1 MTNDRVRPSKWTA
14 WYLGGAILVM
24 TIWFF
29 PYFPQL
35 GSPNELTR
43 LYLTRAI
50 VDDGSFSIDG
60 VVSRYGHITDLARAD
75 GRLYSDKAPGV
86 SIAGLPVYIVAKA
99 LVGWN
104 SEAISNSSLL
114 RLMRIFLAGLPT
126 AAIVVLLFFLLGRIE
141 LSRSRRLFLV
151 GAYGLGTIAFPY
163 GVLLFGHQLATL
175 CLVGAFSL
183 IERNNR
189 KPAWYASLIAGCLL
203 GCALLCEYTT
213 LLLVIP
219 IAVYAVWSSSTRTR
233 NIFLGLLGCLLPLG
247 FLAAYHTLC
256 FSGPFSTGYAH
267 LAHKSFAQVHD
278 QGLWGLV
285 TPSFSRLLV
294 ILVSPTKGL
303 WFFSPWLILALP
315 GLVAALL
322 RPKYPRLRPAWIA
335 ISTASLLYLLFAMSL
350 QLSAWGWSLGP
361 RHLCPL
367 IPFWVLAIGYLL
379 RLPIGYSKWTERT
392 LLVLVPLS
400 VITIV
405 LPTAVFGG
413 FPPDFSNPLADFT
426 LPLLSS
432 GCLPPSIGTS
442 LGLTPGWA
450 GLPFWLAT
458 AGLLIMLF
466 KSVQMPA
473 REKILCLALA
483 ALFVGL
489 MLTVKGPVQPA
500 EQRSLDWVR
509 QDILKCDSV

>member
-1 MTNDRVRPSKWTA
+1 
-14 WYLGGAILVM
+14 LGGAIGLM

-29 PYFPQL
+29 PFFPKL

-60 VVSRYGHITDLARAD
+60 PVSRYGHITDLAKAG

-99 LVGWN
+99 LVGWD
-104 SEAISNSSLL
+104 AAGISNSSLL
-114 RLMRIFLAGLPT
+114 RLMRIFIAGLPT
-126 AAIVVLLFFLLGRIE
+126 AAIVVLLFFLLGRLE
-141 LSRSRRLFLV
+141 LSRNRRLFLA

-163 GVLLFGHQLATL
+163 GVLLFGHQLASL
-175 CLVGAFSL
+175 CLVGAFTL

-189 KPAWYASLIAGCLL
+189 KPTWLAPLFAGCLL

-213 LLLVIP
+213 ILLVIP
-219 IAVYAVWSSSTRTR
+219 IAVYAVWSSSTKMR
-233 NIFLGLLGCLLPLG
+233 NIFLGLLGGLFPLG
-247 FLAAYHTLC
+247 LLAFYHTLC

-294 ILVSPTKGL
+294 ILASPTKGL

-315 GLVAALL
+315 GLVAAFIK
-322 RPKYPRLRPAWIA
+322 PKYPRLQPAWIA
-335 ISTASLLYLLFAMSL
+335 ISAASILYLLFAMSL

-367 IPFWVLAIGYLL
+367 IPFWVLSIGYLY
-379 RLPIGYSKWTERT
+379 RQPIKYSKWVERT

-400 VITIV
+400 IIAIV

-426 LPLLSS
+426 VPLLGA
-432 GCLPPSIGTS
+432 GCLAPSIGTW
-442 LGLTPGWA
+442 LGLSPGWA

-458 AGLLIMLF
+458 AGLLIWLV
-466 KSVQMPA
+466 KSVQIPA
-473 REKILCLALA
+473 KEKVLCLGLS
-483 ALFVGL
+483 ALFVTL
-489 MLTVKGPVQPA
+489 LLTIKGPVQPA
-500 EQRSLDWVR
+500 EQRSLEWVK
-509 QDILKCDSV
+509 QDILRCDSD